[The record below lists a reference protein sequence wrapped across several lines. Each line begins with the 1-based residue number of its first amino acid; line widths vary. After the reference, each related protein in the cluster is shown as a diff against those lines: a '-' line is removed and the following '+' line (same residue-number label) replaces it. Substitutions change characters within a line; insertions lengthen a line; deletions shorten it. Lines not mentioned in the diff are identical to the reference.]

1 MLQKKEKFLLSAQK
15 NLQKG
20 QVAKAIKDYQKV
32 LEFDPKDI
40 RSRQRLAEL
49 YTRAGMSD
57 EAYAAFDLVA
67 QHYTGNGFFLKAIA
81 VYKQMQKIAPGQLVV
96 YRHLATLNE
105 KQGLLGNALT
115 EYRRLADLL
124 EQEGKVPE
132 FLDVLERMKALD
144 GQNSNL
150 RLRICEGCLRQGLQE
165 RGRQEILDALAVMER
180 NRDLPAAHKIQS
192 LLEAHHLSDTAL
204 LLALAKTLLAADG
217 EEQAKAVLS
226 GLAAADPGQPQV
238 LVLLAQAH
246 GARQDYAAEKDC
258 FRRLL
263 AQEEENPEWQLGFA
277 RAGLQ
282 AGTFDEILGC
292 LETWRDS
299 LLRAGKG
306 ADLKSLYETL
316 HKALPG
322 NQQVQISLREIY
334 EHTGEG
340 AKLFE
345 LISDGDAGPADTVG
359 ALAEESGTE
368 EFNHLVDFGA
378 ESGPA
383 VRPEAAADSAETW
396 LGATEFDEFPGAGMR
411 EEDFPKSADGM
422 EWGSA
427 ATAGPAAHAFEMEI
441 ELDLDGDLP
450 PATPERDAAA
460 APYRDELAD
469 LERELGAVLENDLL
483 DLDED
488 SRGSADLSG
497 ELEEAEFY
505 LQQGFLDDAERKCG
519 EILNRQPDFQA
530 ALDLLAGVRKRKQQ
544 AAPAR
549 ATGTRSAQPAPVGVD
564 LGGLGDKER
573 SRLDG
578 SLSAFKKGLADAV
591 APDDIE
597 SHFNLGIAYKEMG
610 LLDEAIE
617 EFDKSM
623 AHPSRHIDALTLKS
637 LCLAA
642 RGNFAGAADL
652 FRQGLDHD
660 RLKDQERLNL
670 YFELGLLYVAW
681 SRPLDAL
688 ESFQRVADVDPFFR
702 EASEQV
708 RQLRRQLGL
717 DGDEPGGSGQGP
729 GQSRVTFL

>member
-1 MLQKKEKFLLSAQK
+1 LLQKKEKFLLSAQK

-49 YTRAGMSD
+49 YTRAGMQD
-57 EAYAAFDLVA
+57 EAYSAFDLVA

-124 EQEGKVPE
+124 EKEGKVPE

-165 RGRQEILDALAVMER
+165 RGRQEILDALAVMES

-192 LLEAHHLSDTAL
+192 LLEAYHLSDTGL
-204 LLALAKTLLAADG
+204 LLALGKTLLAADG

-226 GLAAADPGQPQV
+226 GLAAADPGQTQV
-238 LVLLAQAH
+238 LALLAQAH

-258 FRRLL
+258 FRQLL
-263 AQEEENPEWQLGFA
+263 AQEGENPEWQLGFA

-282 AGTFDEILGC
+282 EGTFDEILGY

-306 ADLKSLYETL
+306 ADLKFLYEAL
-316 HKALPG
+316 NKALPG
-322 NQQVQISLREIY
+322 NQLIQASLREIY

-345 LISDGDAGPADTVG
+345 LISDGDAGHADTVG
-359 ALAEESGTE
+359 ALAEESGAE

-378 ESGPA
+378 APGPV
-383 VRPEAAADSAETW
+383 VRPEAADDPAETW
-396 LGATEFDEFPGAGMR
+396 LGPTDFDEFPSEGIR
-411 EEDFPKSADGM
+411 DEDFAGPADGM
-422 EWGSA
+422 ERGGA
-427 ATAGPAAHAFEMEI
+427 ATAGPASNDFEMEI
-441 ELDLDGDLP
+441 ELDLDGEQD
-450 PATPERDAAA
+450 ATAT
-460 APYRDELAD
+460 PYRDELAD

-483 DLDED
+483 DLDGD
-488 SRGSADLSG
+488 SRGGFDLVS

-519 EILNRQPDFQA
+519 EILNRQPGFQA
-530 ALDLLAGVRKRKQQ
+530 ALDLLAGVRNRKQQ
-544 AAPAR
+544 AAPPKA
-549 ATGTRSAQPAPVGVD
+549 AGTRPAQTAPAGTGVN
-564 LGGLGDKER
+564 LAGLGDKER

-623 AHPSRHIDALTLKS
+623 ADPSRHIDALTLKS

-681 SRPLDAL
+681 GRPLDAL
-688 ESFQRVADVDPFFR
+688 DSFQRVADVDPFFR
-702 EASEQV
+702 EASDQV

>member
-49 YTRAGMSD
+49 YTRAGMPD

-144 GQNSNL
+144 GQNSTL

-192 LLEAHHLSDTAL
+192 LLEAYHLSDTGL

-226 GLAAADPGQPQV
+226 GVAAGDPGQTQV
-238 LVLLAQAH
+238 LALLAQAH

-258 FRRLL
+258 FRQLL
-263 AQEEENPEWQLGFA
+263 AQEVQNPEWQLGFA

-282 AGTFDEILGC
+282 EGTFDEILGC

-316 HKALPG
+316 HQALPG
-322 NQQVQISLREIY
+322 NQRIQASLREIY

-345 LISDGDAGPADTVG
+345 LISDGDAGHAGTVG
-359 ALAEESGTE
+359 ALTEESGAE

-378 ESGPA
+378 EPGPA
-383 VRPEAAADSAETW
+383 VRPETADDPAETW
-396 LGATEFDEFPGAGMR
+396 LGPTEFDEFPGEGIRDEDTAG
-411 EEDFPKSADGM
+411 PADGK
-422 EWGSA
+422 ERDGA
-427 ATAGPAAHAFEMEI
+427 ATAGRASNDFEMEI
-441 ELDLDGDLP
+441 ELDLDGAQDAI
-450 PATPERDAAA
+450 AT
-460 APYRDELAD
+460 PYRDELAD

-483 DLDED
+483 DLDGD
-488 SRGSADLSG
+488 GRGGFDLAS

-519 EILNRQPDFQA
+519 EILNRQPGFQA
-530 ALDLLAGVRKRKQQ
+530 ALDLLAGVRNRKQQ
-544 AAPAR
+544 AAPVKTAGAR
-549 ATGTRSAQPAPVGVD
+549 PAQPAPAGTGVN
-564 LGGLGDKER
+564 LAGLGDKER

-623 AHPSRHIDALTLKS
+623 ADPSRHIDALTLKS

-642 RGNFAGAADL
+642 QGNFAGAADL

-681 SRPLDAL
+681 GRPLDAL
-688 ESFQRVADVDPFFR
+688 DSFQRVADVDPFFR
-702 EASEQV
+702 EASDQV